1 MLAGSAIFSC
11 NEMKKRKDNF
21 FRVLRNVRGLM
32 IKKDES
38 IQEIFEHHNCNNST
52 GSMVAGSAIFSCNE
66 MKKREDNL
74 PGGLPNNAVLSS
86 ILFMALS
93 SVPTIRTSQLQYI

>member
-1 MLAGSAIFSC
+1 VAFFLQIAENQFSSKIEKLCFFPYSRIFKHHKC
-11 NEMKKRKDNF
+11 ND
-21 FRVLRNVRGLM
+21 
-32 IKKDES
+32 
-38 IQEIFEHHNCNNST
+38 ST

-93 SVPTIRTSQLQYI
+93 SVPTIRTSQLLQYI